1 MFCFLDG
8 TPIDRFD
15 SAFKSA
21 IKEAGFSDFHFHDLR
36 HTFCSNLILSGVGI
50 KEVKEMIGHR
60 DISMNDRYSH
70 LPMQYKQALQRQLE
84 KHYENFESE
93 DAW

>member
-1 MFCFLDG
+1 M
-8 TPIDRFD
+8 T
-15 SAFKSA
+15 
-21 IKEAGFSDFHFHDLR
+21 
-36 HTFCSNLILSGVGI
+36 
-50 KEVKEMIGHR
+50 
-60 DISMNDRYSH
+60 DRYSH